1 MASMNDVLE
10 MLKGMRGTV
19 HAFVL
24 NDDCRGK
31 IWAIE
36 KDIKAAL
43 GIPVLNKGVE
53 ECLRRQH
60 VVCIIKKASFR
71 PPPEPTVM
79 LLTNTGVVLGEEIL
93 PPFKKKFVENVKE
106 EYIWLSEEFVIY
118 PERKGGSKE
127 FFVMPPVSFPEVEQ
141 MGMRDVVSC
150 SPSAPSDMMLREMH
164 GYQDDAKLASILIG
178 FDCDE
183 SII

>member
-1 MASMNDVLE
+1 MDAAAASWEDAVIA
-10 MLKGMRGTV
+10 GAVSGGVVGGAIGT
-19 HAFVL
+19 FVPIP
-24 NDDCRGK
+24 G
-31 IWAIE
+31 
-36 KDIKAAL
+36 L
-43 GIPVLNKGVE
+43 GTAGGIIVGVT
-53 ECLRRQH
+53 
-60 VVCIIKKASFR
+60 VDASAGFIGY
-71 PPPEPTVM
+71 VM
-79 LLTNTGVVLGEEIL
+79 LLTDTGVVLGEEIL
-93 PPFKKKFVENVKE
+93 PPFKKKFLENIRE

-141 MGMRDVVSC
+141 MGMKDVVSC

-183 SII
+183 NIL